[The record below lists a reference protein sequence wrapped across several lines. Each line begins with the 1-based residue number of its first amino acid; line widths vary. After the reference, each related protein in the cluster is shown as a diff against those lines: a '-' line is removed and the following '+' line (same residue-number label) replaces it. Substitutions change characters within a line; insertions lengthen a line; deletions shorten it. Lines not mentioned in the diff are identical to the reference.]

1 VSTEKPNWFQTALT
15 VRGSVLPI
23 ILPRIVLFGGIGGL
37 VSLMDY
43 FGLPFYSKGLGDLT
57 NNVACNLVLGLLL
70 VFRTNTAYERFW
82 EGRRAW
88 GMLVVNIRNLARE
101 IQVGIAEPDAVS
113 REDKQKVL
121 NWLGVFAIATKLHL
135 RQQSINDE
143 LDPLTGTEVRSHLDQ
158 SHNPPLE
165 LLLFISDY
173 LQQQCQQQRLDSS
186 QRYLL
191 TELLNNLVEGVTNCE
206 RILTTP
212 MPIAYSVYLKRLIII
227 YCGLLPFS
235 LVDEL
240 HWWTGPIVATISFV
254 LLGIEEIGN
263 EIEDPFGTDPNDLP
277 LDDICKAVLDSVESA
292 KQFTLG
298 SSQTVLLETAS
309 SNSHP
314 TTQIEL
320 SHSTSHHE
328 PQET

>member
-1 VSTEKPNWFQTALT
+1 
-15 VRGSVLPI
+15 
-23 ILPRIVLFGGIGGL
+23 
-37 VSLMDY
+37 
-43 FGLPFYSKGLGDLT
+43 
-57 NNVACNLVLGLLL
+57 
-70 VFRTNTAYERFW
+70 
-82 EGRRAW
+82 
-88 GMLVVNIRNLARE
+88 MLVVNICNLARE

-113 REDKQKVL
+113 REEKQKVL
-121 NWLGVFAIATKLHL
+121 NWLSAFAIATKLHL
-135 RQQSINDE
+135 RQQSINNE
-143 LDPLTGTEVRSHLDQ
+143 LDTLTGTEVRSHLVQ
-158 SHNPPLE
+158 SHNPPLA

-191 TELLNNLVEGVTNCE
+191 AELLNNLVEGVTNCE

-235 LVDEL
+235 LVEGL

-277 LDDICKAVLDSVESA
+277 LDDICKTVLDCVESA

-298 SSQTVLLETAS
+298 CSQTALLENGSFPPT
-309 SNSHP
+309 HP
-314 TTQIEL
+314 VAQIEMHPSL
-320 SHSTSHHE
+320 SLE
-328 PQET
+328 NQEA